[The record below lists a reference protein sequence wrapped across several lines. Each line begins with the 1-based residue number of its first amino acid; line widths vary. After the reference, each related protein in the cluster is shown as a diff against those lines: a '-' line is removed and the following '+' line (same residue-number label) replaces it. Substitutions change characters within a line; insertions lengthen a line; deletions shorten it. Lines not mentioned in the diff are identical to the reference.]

1 MSVFPT
7 YQDLSALT
15 PLYYQ
20 DSDKKIEFVN
30 ENKFT
35 LQGLNLLTY
44 NINKSA
50 NDSFIKN
57 YTVNN
62 LIKNKDSNDI
72 FNLSREIDTQDLNT
86 KLNFKSTNTTLSS
99 QFFLQ
104 ALTTRDDRDSAVTF
118 NLDLVD
124 QNGDKFLVDFV
135 NDDYCTI
142 SFFDGKIVKFLYDIG
157 KEALVF
163 KFLGTSLISLTGNYY
178 FNYYYDNTNNK
189 LRLFKN
195 NQIISTL
202 TTELTTN
209 TDIVSSNPA
218 GDKAIVPIILSNTIN
233 SIGKLTVNE
242 TNLKNG
248 TINVDDKLML
258 FNTNNLDQFIYYDY
272 ENNHNLSN
280 DSVSGVKY
288 DFLTYYSYNDIISGD
303 KANVNL
309 KFFNLK
315 NHISNNNITYAAPI
329 ENSETNLEYRGREY
343 QNFTNQKSKE
353 KDYDNITLNYTFF
366 DKEFKISSKP
376 YTEFTLPGN
385 LFPFKKININDTSL
399 ADNGSFASNNPYFS
413 DKIFKLTDVNKNNLQ
428 EIFIEDEEFLVNEND
443 VSFLVLQSGGFFG
456 FENLNDLDQNDIF
469 GDYLCTWLKG
479 DGKEKGTWF
488 DRYYV
493 PNSNSYTL
501 PFTGRSNIFDSSTQA
516 SQYFQGNNSLVY
528 YDLKSNLTFEPS
540 ASYAYQRINSNQIN
554 TYIDSQS
561 AKLLK
566 DTFSFQTST
575 LEIQNI
581 NEVNLDTIKG
591 YDKLDLKSIPNKDF
605 NIGFELELNSLSSL
619 NSYQLFGNLYEDG
632 FTFRNNNY
640 FTPFVFITDGNKLF
654 IYDQNFKLLRTN
666 TYESTENIIDALYL
680 EQSNNIVLICDNKII
695 KTNYF
700 GEILNERY
708 PEDGSTRSDLVE
720 EIIKSYQSKTF
731 HGYNN
736 VFFITNNH
744 VTNNKIINLDLNNLI
759 PNENNVLNSKHS
771 QLTAGPY
778 QSIVPDGSGSYK
790 FLVGK
795 EPKKLDNN
803 VSCSLESENRYIARQ
818 NIPGAAFLDSTVL
831 SSELSGGIIKGQ
843 SFDEEYFSLIRA
855 FSASAAGYN
864 TDVFFNFVQEGRSR
878 IVFDNEDL
886 AQNEDPILDSLYSQ
900 VFDINSVGNRLFVQY
915 VDLTAN
921 EGFVQEFTPERFK
934 LSAFPLSETVRT
946 GYKIDFIEE
955 NKQLKIMSFARDLS
969 SNIVVDKINASTG
982 KLEKTYNL
990 NLTGVDTTE
999 RLIYSSRQDLPV
1011 TTFNGS
1017 SLSSVYPNGIYKYR
1031 RIEANKYNDIFVF
1044 NPALS
1049 AQFQILSGYQPHLT
1063 PINYYALDQKYSD
1076 YRDQLIFKF
1085 NLNSLVDVSV
1095 LTEVWEEAGPP
1106 LSATGHSQFLWN
1118 IPAFSLSGWDGEIL
1132 AVSSEDQT
1140 NFEIIFTVPNVAIKN
1155 YINLDFNLN
1164 GGKIKLYNNGI
1175 VFGEVN
1181 FNPNII
1187 PIEKILYPDMFINT
1201 QNIRNAPIDDLVD
1214 TNYNSSGGTLKNLK
1228 IHNTSF
1234 DESLVNYLELQTKEV
1249 DPLYFRVPCG
1259 TRNNKEEID
1268 TLFTYKIPGNISNYI
1283 KVNIQDLNINND
1295 IKNQLINYLQS
1306 SVEVVTPSQ
1315 QQLIYNVE

>member
-1 MSVFPT
+1 
-7 YQDLSALT
+7 
-15 PLYYQ
+15 
-20 DSDKKIEFVN
+20 
-30 ENKFT
+30 
-35 LQGLNLLTY
+35 
-44 NINKSA
+44 
-50 NDSFIKN
+50 
-57 YTVNN
+57 
-62 LIKNKDSNDI
+62 
-72 FNLSREIDTQDLNT
+72 
-86 KLNFKSTNTTLSS
+86 
-99 QFFLQ
+99 
-104 ALTTRDDRDSAVTF
+104 
-118 NLDLVD
+118 
-124 QNGDKFLVDFV
+124 
-135 NDDYCTI
+135 
-142 SFFDGKIVKFLYDIG
+142 
-157 KEALVF
+157 
-163 KFLGTSLISLTGNYY
+163 
-178 FNYYYDNTNNK
+178 
-189 LRLFKN
+189 
-195 NQIISTL
+195 
-202 TTELTTN
+202 
-209 TDIVSSNPA
+209 
-218 GDKAIVPIILSNTIN
+218 
-233 SIGKLTVNE
+233 
-242 TNLKNG
+242 
-248 TINVDDKLML
+248 
-258 FNTNNLDQFIYYDY
+258 
-272 ENNHNLSN
+272 
-280 DSVSGVKY
+280 
-288 DFLTYYSYNDIISGD
+288 
-303 KANVNL
+303 
-309 KFFNLK
+309 
-315 NHISNNNITYAAPI
+315 
-329 ENSETNLEYRGREY
+329 
-343 QNFTNQKSKE
+343 
-353 KDYDNITLNYTFF
+353 
-366 DKEFKISSKP
+366 
-376 YTEFTLPGN
+376 
-385 LFPFKKININDTSL
+385 
-399 ADNGSFASNNPYFS
+399 
-413 DKIFKLTDVNKNNLQ
+413 
-428 EIFIEDEEFLVNEND
+428 
-443 VSFLVLQSGGFFG
+443 
-456 FENLNDLDQNDIF
+456 
-469 GDYLCTWLKG
+469 
-479 DGKEKGTWF
+479 
-488 DRYYV
+488 
-493 PNSNSYTL
+493 
-501 PFTGRSNIFDSSTQA
+501 
-516 SQYFQGNNSLVY
+516 
-528 YDLKSNLTFEPS
+528 
-540 ASYAYQRINSNQIN
+540 
-554 TYIDSQS
+554 
-561 AKLLK
+561 
-566 DTFSFQTST
+566 
-575 LEIQNI
+575 
-581 NEVNLDTIKG
+581 
-591 YDKLDLKSIPNKDF
+591 
-605 NIGFELELNSLSSL
+605 
-619 NSYQLFGNLYEDG
+619 
-632 FTFRNNNY
+632 
-640 FTPFVFITDGNKLF
+640 
-654 IYDQNFKLLRTN
+654 
-666 TYESTENIIDALYL
+666 
-680 EQSNNIVLICDNKII
+680 
-695 KTNYF
+695 
-700 GEILNERY
+700 
-708 PEDGSTRSDLVE
+708 
-720 EIIKSYQSKTF
+720 
-731 HGYNN
+731 
-736 VFFITNNH
+736 
-744 VTNNKIINLDLNNLI
+744 
-759 PNENNVLNSKHS
+759 
-771 QLTAGPY
+771 
-778 QSIVPDGSGSYK
+778 
-790 FLVGK
+790 LVGK